1 MEQDNNNLDNVQNE
15 STNDETVESEVQAN
29 EETPTMDLNGE
40 DNVQPNPN
48 GKKKGKKGLLIA
60 LVLLILIIVCG
71 FCYVFLFMDK
81 DNNKQGVDINSKV
94 KESEYRLSGN
104 SLEPFDLYFLQ
115 LENKEVNKIYS
126 PLSIKYALAMLN
138 EGTDGESKEQIK
150 AIIGDY
156 KSKKY
161 INSENMSLANVMF
174 IRNSIKDTIKEDY
187 KNILLNKYNA
197 ELVYDSFESADNIN
211 KWVKDKTLGLLDN
224 LVDDD
229 TVRSLDFALINAL
242 AIDMEWNQKF
252 LNDRNGM
259 AHYTH
264 ERKAESQYTYQ
275 WDSPVD
281 LVESSFKN
289 VDEKISG
296 MEIIASLNNY
306 DIVKELGEDNI
317 RKTVGDAYR
326 EFINS
331 NISSCNNEYG
341 GNIYKESNYGKISQ
355 CFDLSDFEVETT
367 SEISNEM
374 IETKI
379 NSYLDSYIES
389 INSNYKD
396 VSYNTEFSLYVD
408 DDVKAFAKD
417 LKEYNGTTLQY
428 VGIMPINVDLN
439 NYISNVDAKTINS
452 ILNNLKELKSE
463 NFKEGVVTEIKGYIP
478 KFKFEYSLNL
488 KEDLEKLGVKDI
500 FDSGKANLSNLTS
513 QKDAYIASAIHK
525 ANIEFTQDGIK
536 ASAATLFG
544 GRGAAVP
551 FDYIYEVPFEEIDLT
566 FDKPYMFLIR
576 DKETGEIW
584 FTGTVYNPLLW
595 NDDQTKTS
603 IGY

>member
-1 MEQDNNNLDNVQNE
+1 MHLKMANFVFNVYR
-15 STNDETVESEVQAN
+15 DKI
-29 EETPTMDLNGE
+29 L
-40 DNVQPNPN
+40 
-48 GKKKGKKGLLIA
+48 KKGEPLDELL
-60 LVLLILIIVCG
+60 
-71 FCYVFLFMDK
+71 
-81 DNNKQGVDINSKV
+81 
-94 KESEYRLSGN
+94 
-104 SLEPFDLYFLQ
+104 
-115 LENKEVNKIYS
+115 
-126 PLSIKYALAMLN
+126 
-138 EGTDGESKEQIK
+138 
-150 AIIGDY
+150 
-156 KSKKY
+156 KY
-161 INSENMSLANVMF
+161 IP
-174 IRNSIKDTIKEDY
+174 KK
-187 KNILLNKYNA
+187 
-197 ELVYDSFESADNIN
+197 
-211 KWVKDKTLGLLDN
+211 
-224 LVDDD
+224 
-229 TVRSLDFALINAL
+229 
-242 AIDMEWNQKF
+242 
-252 LNDRNGM
+252 
-259 AHYTH
+259 
-264 ERKAESQYTYQ
+264 
-275 WDSPVD
+275 SP
-281 LVESSFKN
+281 
-289 VDEKISG
+289 
-296 MEIIASLNNY
+296 
-306 DIVKELGEDNI
+306 
-317 RKTVGDAYR
+317 
-326 EFINS
+326 
-331 NISSCNNEYG
+331 
-341 GNIYKESNYGKISQ
+341 
-355 CFDLSDFEVETT
+355 
-367 SEISNEM
+367 
-374 IETKI
+374 
-379 NSYLDSYIES
+379 
-389 INSNYKD
+389 NSNYKD

-595 NDDQTKTS
+595 NDDQTKTN